1 MSFKGLSDQ
10 VLHELGRRIVQGEIK
25 PGEHLPKVETL
36 SEMKGVSRTVVRE
49 VFKGLAA
56 RRLIQSYTKIGT
68 VVQPRS
74 RWQWWDPDVL
84 AWASEVED
92 NHSFLLQLTEV
103 RLAIEPAAVELA
115 AQNATEKD
123 IKEIQRR
130 FIEFKESFG
139 DDKKWIDADHEF
151 HNSILAASHNELMF
165 SLVNTLRKALDKS
178 RNTTIQAI
186 QRAVPSETAFQEVVR
201 RHQDIMEAVCN
212 GDGAAARERMKD
224 LLERVSQLIINKDK
238 HDE

>member
-1 MSFKGLSDQ
+1 MSFKSLSDQ
-10 VLHELGRRIVQGEIK
+10 LLHELGRKIVQAEIK

-139 DDKKWIDADHEF
+139 DDKKWIDA
-151 HNSILAASHNELMF
+151 
-165 SLVNTLRKALDKS
+165 
-178 RNTTIQAI
+178 
-186 QRAVPSETAFQEVVR
+186 
-201 RHQDIMEAVCN
+201 
-212 GDGAAARERMKD
+212 
-224 LLERVSQLIINKDK
+224 
-238 HDE
+238 